1 MWCKWM
7 LNVGVNQTLAVYN
20 DVFRRVHQEGEARE
34 TLKAAMRE
42 VLALSQ
48 KEGTGLTE
56 QDFRDYLQ
64 IIDELNPDGMPSMRQ
79 DQAGK
84 TPDRGRFLC
93 RNGHPKSRETCF
105 TGACEPQTLR

>member
-1 MWCKWM
+1 M

-64 IIDELNPDGMPSMRQ
+64 IIDELNPDDASG
-79 DQAGK
+79 QAGK